1 MTTPSNKPAPHQ
13 SNDKDRSTLESLGD
27 AYRELAPYLNIG
39 YFFLAAI
46 ALFAGIG
53 YYIDRSRGGGSFYT
67 VLGAVLGVVTGF
79 YNFIKTVSGA
89 PDKDREK

>member
-1 MTTPSNKPAPHQ
+1 MTTPSNKPAPR
-13 SNDKDRSTLESLGD
+13 NPKDRSTLESLGD
-27 AYRELAPYLNIG
+27 AYREMAPYLNIG

-53 YYIDRSRGGGSFYT
+53 YYIDRSQGGGSFYT

-89 PDKDREK
+89 ADKDREK